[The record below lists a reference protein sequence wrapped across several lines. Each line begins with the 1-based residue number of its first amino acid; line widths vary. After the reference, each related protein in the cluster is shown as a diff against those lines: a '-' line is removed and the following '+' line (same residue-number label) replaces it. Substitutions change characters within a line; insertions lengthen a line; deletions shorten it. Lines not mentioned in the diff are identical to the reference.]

1 MEHQDFQQLIWE
13 FYRESGRGSL
23 PWRNT
28 TDSYEILVSE
38 IMLQQTQADR
48 VIPKFLSFIKEFPTV
63 EALAGAPQ
71 DAVLREWKGLG
82 YNRRA
87 LNLIRA
93 AKIIAREHGG
103 SVPKDTELLMSLPGI
118 GPYTAAAIRAFAFN
132 EPAVVIETNIRTV
145 FIKHFFS
152 EANRKVH
159 DKELLPLIEETMDRE
174 NPREWYSA
182 LMDYGSYIKKTEGNF
197 SRLSKSYARQSSF
210 KGSNRENR
218 SHILELL
225 LERPLSGSEILAKV
239 RDERT
244 QSNLEKLAE
253 EGFIVRDEEM
263 YRLEQ

>member
-1 MEHQDFQQLIWE
+1 MEHQDFQKLIWD
-13 FYRESGRGSL
+13 FYRESGRDSL

-28 TDSYEILVSE
+28 TDPYEILVSE

-93 AKIIAREHGG
+93 AKMITHEHGG
-103 SVPKDTELLMSLPGI
+103 LVPKSAELLMELPGI

-145 FIKHFFS
+145 FIKHFFH
-152 EANRKVH
+152 ATKRKVH

-197 SRLSKSYARQSSF
+197 SRLSKVYAKQSSF

-218 SHILELL
+218 SRILELL
-225 LERPLSGSEILAKV
+225 LEGPLSENELLAKLG
-239 RDERT
+239 DDRT
-244 QSNLEKLAE
+244 RGNLEKLEE
-253 EGFIVRDEEM
+253 EGFIVRDKGT